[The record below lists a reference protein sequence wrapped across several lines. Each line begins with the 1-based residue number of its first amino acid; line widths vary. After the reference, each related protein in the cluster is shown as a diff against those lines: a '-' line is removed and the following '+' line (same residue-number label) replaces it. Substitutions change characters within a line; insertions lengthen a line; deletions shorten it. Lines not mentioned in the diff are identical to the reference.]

1 MQAEPVSR
9 FPVNKKVC
17 RLYGVRTRSS
27 SMEANNDARRRKSDV
42 AFQAL
47 ATALGVPIS
56 VLREAVFIGC
66 LNPNRAAA

>member
-1 MQAEPVSR
+1 
-9 FPVNKKVC
+9 
-17 RLYGVRTRSS
+17 
-27 SMEANNDARRRKSDV
+27 MEANNDARRRKSDV